1 MEAAVL
7 AGRLRHSLGND
18 GVVVE
23 VSRKDEQSK
32 VEVRHCPGRSHG
44 KTFCDCYATQVSGQT
59 YA

>member
-44 KTFCDCYATQVSGQT
+44 KTFCDCYATQVSG
-59 YA
+59 